1 MRIRKVKSPRTL
13 VRVKRVDTEVSTK
26 EQARG
31 RKEKGTLEEEDYD
44 RGVGP
49 SPKRAESE

>member
-1 MRIRKVKSPRTL
+1 M
-13 VRVKRVDTEVSTK
+13 RVKRVDTEVSTE

-31 RKEKGTLEEEDYD
+31 RKEEGTLEEEDYV
-44 RGVGP
+44 RGVGQK